1 MENLKIQIQA
11 AVKNLYDIPDAVVEF
26 TATPDDVAGDY
37 ATNVSLRL
45 AKTAG
50 KPPRTIAEEIISK
63 LTDTGYEFTIAG
75 AGFINV
81 TIPAKSLKK
90 QLDAEWSETYGQ
102 NSDGAGKRA
111 IVEFPSPNMAKPYS
125 VGHLRPGNQGWAV
138 KQLLEA
144 TGWEVI
150 TDNHLG
156 DYGTPFGI
164 WATGFTRSGKSL
176 DNITVYELGEIYI
189 EMKKALKEEGSLPAG
204 PTTPLATE
212 VQNWLLR
219 LEQKDPEAVKLST
232 RFNEIS
238 LQHIHEVMGRLGIST
253 QYELGESFFVDQGK
267 QLVQEYL
274 QKGIFTQNADGSII
288 CPLDDQGIEVPILVL
303 KSNGAALYAT
313 TDLATM
319 VYRTNEFHPD
329 KVVYAV
335 GAEQKF
341 YFEQLFALGRKLNL
355 PQENF
360 HLWFGTIDQLVDG
373 KREKMSSRKGV
384 VLMEELLD
392 KAEATAREITKGR
405 EVSEED
411 IKKIAVGAIKFTDFI
426 ADRKTGIL
434 FDWSKIFALTG
445 FSGPFCQYA
454 AVRMNKIIAQN
465 SSHQAID
472 YSAYDYQAEKGLL
485 KLMLEYPA
493 TLRTA
498 ADKLEAH
505 RIAAYVFR
513 LAQEFNRYYE
523 STPVSQ
529 SADLEKSARL
539 DLLAKLSRIF
549 THSLGLLGIEI
560 PTRM

>member
-1 MENLKIQIQA
+1 MEKLEKQIQ
-11 AVKNLYDIPDAVVEF
+11 NTINDLYNIADAPVEF
-26 TATPDDVAGDY
+26 SAAPADVVGDY
-37 ATNVSLRL
+37 ATNAALRL
-45 AKTAG
+45 AKAVG
-50 KPPRTIAEEIISK
+50 KPPRTIAEEIITA
-63 LTDTGYEFTIAG
+63 TDTDYELSIAG

-81 TIPAKSLKK
+81 AIPAKSLM
-90 QLDAEWSETYGQ
+90 QTLDSEWSETYGQ

-164 WATGFTRSGKSL
+164 WATGFARSGKSL
-176 DNITVYELGEIYI
+176 ETITVYELGAIYI
-189 EMKKALKEEGSLPAG
+189 EMKKLLKEDNEALKL
-204 PTTPLATE
+204 E
-212 VQNWLLR
+212 VQDWLLR
-219 LEQKDPEAVKLST
+219 LEKKDPTAVQLSEH
-232 RFNEIS
+232 FNKIS
-238 LQHIHEVMGRLGIST
+238 LKHIHEVMTRLGIST
-253 QYELGESFFVDQGK
+253 DYELGESFFVDQGK
-267 QLVQEYL
+267 ELVEEYL
-274 QKGIFTQNADGSII
+274 QKGIFTKNDDDSVI

-319 VYRTNEFHPD
+319 VYRANELHPG
-329 KVVYAV
+329 KIVYAV

-341 YFEQLFALGRKLNL
+341 YFEQLFAMGRKLNL
-355 PQENF
+355 PQENI

-392 KAEATAREITKGR
+392 KAEATALEITEGR
-405 EVSEED
+405 EVPQED
-411 IKKIAVGAIKFTDFI
+411 IKKIAVGAIKFTDFL

-465 SSHQAID
+465 ANHTSVDFSS
-472 YSAYDYQAEKGLL
+472 YDYEAEKDLI
-485 KLMLEYPA
+485 KLILEYPA
-493 TLRTA
+493 TLRLA

-505 RIAAYVFR
+505 RIAAYTFR

-523 STPVSQ
+523 STPVTQ

-539 DLLAKLSRIF
+539 DLLKKLSQIF
-549 THSLGLLGIEI
+549 THSLNLLGIEI
-560 PTRM
+560 PSRM